1 LTTDRKGSSSSFFDR
16 GGQKRN
22 ALGILAEDEPAF
34 GFFTHEGLAQMALSA
49 LKDKPEFNLYG
60 TNGLEVAVSVLA
72 SNGPQVNVFG
82 DMHKLMWKA
91 P

>member
-1 LTTDRKGSSSSFFDR
+1 LSFFDR

-22 ALGILAEDEPAF
+22 ALGILVEDEPAF
-34 GFFTHEGLAQMALSA
+34 GFFTHEGAALMELSA
-49 LKDKPEFNLYG
+49 LKDRPEFNLYG
-60 TNGLEVAVSVLA
+60 TNGVEVAVSVLS

-82 DMHKLMWKA
+82 AMHKLLWKA